1 MNIIFINIPNKC
13 FSNTYLSKLKPI
25 KNNSNPVEFKKKS
38 EILEVTINL
47 LENKT

>member
-13 FSNTYLSKLKPI
+13 YNTYLSKLKPI

-38 EILEVTINL
+38 EILKVTINL

>member
-25 KNNSNPVEFKKKS
+25 KNNSNPVKFKKNS
-38 EILEVTINL
+38 ETQVTINL